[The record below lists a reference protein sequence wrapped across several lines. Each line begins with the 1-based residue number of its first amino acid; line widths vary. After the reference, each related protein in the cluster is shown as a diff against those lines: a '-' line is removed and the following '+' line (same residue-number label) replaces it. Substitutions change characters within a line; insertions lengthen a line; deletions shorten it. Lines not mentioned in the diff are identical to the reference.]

1 VTTWGTSYEGII
13 SDWSKILCHAFPR
26 LEPDGFILG
35 GGGKRKMRKKLAIMV
50 IILTAIAISSFDCT
64 QAADVKI
71 GIIDTQEVLKE
82 SKAAK
87 KARNLLMDELNEK
100 RSVFAKKQDE
110 VRLLEE
116 EIKIKG
122 EGMTESQRREKNDQ
136 LGREVKNLQRLKT
149 DLEEELNK
157 KNVDLTQKIL
167 QEVSDVVK
175 EFMKKEKYTLILEKK
190 SVVSSD
196 EAIDITDKIIRLYD
210 AKKK

>member
-1 VTTWGTSYEGII
+1 MNFPGLCRTVLSY
-13 SDWSKILCHAFPR
+13 W
-26 LEPDGFILG
+26 
-35 GGGKRKMRKKLAIMV
+35 GGGKREMRKKLAIMGV
-50 IILTAIAISSFDCT
+50 ILMAIAVSSADCT

-87 KARNLLMDELNEK
+87 KARNLLMDELTEK
-100 RSVFAKKQDE
+100 RSVFGRKQDE

-122 EGMTESQRREKNDQ
+122 DGMTETQRRDKNDQ
-136 LGREVKNLQRLKT
+136 LSREVKNLQRLKA

-175 EFMKKEKYTLILEKK
+175 EFMKKEKYSLILEKK

-196 EAIDITDKIIRLYD
+196 EAIDITEKIIRLYD
-210 AKKK
+210 SKKK

>member
-1 VTTWGTSYEGII
+1 MHFPGLSRTVLSY
-13 SDWSKILCHAFPR
+13 
-26 LEPDGFILG
+26 G
-35 GGGKRKMRKKLAIMV
+35 GGGKREMRKKLTIMGV
-50 IILTAIAISSFDCT
+50 ILMAIAISGSDCT

-87 KARNLLMDELNEK
+87 KARTLLMDELNEK
-100 RSVFAKKQDE
+100 RSVFSKKQDE

-122 EGMTESQRREKNDQ
+122 DGMTESQRREKNDQ
-136 LGREVKNLQRLKT
+136 LGREVRNLQRLKT

-167 QEVSDVVK
+167 QEVSAVIK

-196 EAIDITDKIIRLYD
+196 EAIDITEKILRLYD

>member
-1 VTTWGTSYEGII
+1 
-13 SDWSKILCHAFPR
+13 
-26 LEPDGFILG
+26 
-35 GGGKRKMRKKLAIMV
+35 MRKKLAIMAV
-50 IILTAIAISSFDCT
+50 ILVAVAIRSSDCT

-71 GIIDTQEVLKE
+71 GIIDTQEVMKE
-82 SKAAK
+82 SKAAR
-87 KARNLLMDELNEK
+87 KARTLLMDELNEK
-100 RSVFAKKQDE
+100 RSVFSRKQDE

-122 EGMTESQRREKNDQ
+122 DGMTESQRREKNDQ
-136 LGREVKNLQRLKT
+136 LAREVKNLQRLKT

-196 EAIDITDKIIRLYD
+196 EAIDITERILRLYD

>member
-1 VTTWGTSYEGII
+1 
-13 SDWSKILCHAFPR
+13 
-26 LEPDGFILG
+26 
-35 GGGKRKMRKKLAIMV
+35 
-50 IILTAIAISSFDCT
+50 
-64 QAADVKI
+64 VKI
-71 GIIDTQEVLKE
+71 GVIDTQEVLKD

-87 KARNLLMDELNEK
+87 KARTLLMDELNEK
-100 RSVFAKKQDE
+100 RSVFGRKQDE

-122 EGMTESQRREKNDQ
+122 DGMTESQRREKNDQ

-175 EFMKKEKYTLILEKK
+175 EFMKKEKYSLILEKK

-196 EAIDITDKIIRLYD
+196 EAIDITEKIIRLYD
-210 AKKK
+210 SKKK

>member
-1 VTTWGTSYEGII
+1 MPAMAKKNGKPPKQ
-13 SDWSKILCHAFPR
+13 SKAT
-26 LEPDGFILG
+26 
-35 GGGKRKMRKKLAIMV
+35 KQSK
-50 IILTAIAISSFDCT
+50 
-64 QAADVKI
+64 AA
-71 GIIDTQEVLKE
+71 KE

-87 KARNLLMDELNEK
+87 KARTLLMDELNEK
-100 RSVFAKKQDE
+100 RSVFGRKQDE

-122 EGMTESQRREKNDQ
+122 DGMTESQRREKNDQ

-167 QEVSDVVK
+167 QEVSDVIK

-196 EAIDITDKIIRLYD
+196 EAIDITEKILRLYD

>member
-1 VTTWGTSYEGII
+1 MHFPGLSRTVLSY
-13 SDWSKILCHAFPR
+13 
-26 LEPDGFILG
+26 G
-35 GGGKRKMRKKLAIMV
+35 GGGKREMRKKLAIMGV
-50 IILTAIAISSFDCT
+50 ILMAIAISSSDCT

-87 KARNLLMDELNEK
+87 KARTLLMDELNEK
-100 RSVFAKKQDE
+100 RSVFSRKQDE

-122 EGMTESQRREKNDQ
+122 DGMTESQRREKNDQ

-167 QEVSDVVK
+167 QEVSDVIK
-175 EFMKKEKYTLILEKK
+175 GFMKKEKYTLILEKK

-196 EAIDITDKIIRLYD
+196 EAIDITEKILRLYD

>member
-1 VTTWGTSYEGII
+1 MHFPGLSRTVLSYG
-13 SDWSKILCHAFPR
+13 S
-26 LEPDGFILG
+26 
-35 GGGKRKMRKKLAIMV
+35 GGKREMRKKLAIMGV
-50 IILTAIAISSFDCT
+50 ILVAIAISSSDCT

-71 GIIDTQEVLKE
+71 GIIDTQEVMKE

-87 KARNLLMDELNEK
+87 KARTLLMDELNEK
-100 RSVFAKKQDE
+100 RSVFGRKQDE

-122 EGMTESQRREKNDQ
+122 DGMTESQRREKNDQ

-196 EAIDITDKIIRLYD
+196 EAIDITDKILRLYD

>member
-1 VTTWGTSYEGII
+1 
-13 SDWSKILCHAFPR
+13 
-26 LEPDGFILG
+26 
-35 GGGKRKMRKKLAIMV
+35 MRKKLAIMGV
-50 IILTAIAISSFDCT
+50 ILIAIAISSSDCT

-71 GIIDTQEVLKE
+71 GIIDTQEVMKE

-100 RSVFAKKQDE
+100 RSLFSKKQDE

-122 EGMTESQRREKNDQ
+122 DGMTESQKREKNDH
-136 LGREVKNLQRLKT
+136 LAREVKNLQRLKT
-149 DLEEELNK
+149 DLEEDLNK

-175 EFMKKEKYTLILEKK
+175 EFMKKEKYTLILEKR

-196 EAIDITDKIIRLYD
+196 EAIDITEKIIRLYD

>member
-1 VTTWGTSYEGII
+1 
-13 SDWSKILCHAFPR
+13 
-26 LEPDGFILG
+26 
-35 GGGKRKMRKKLAIMV
+35 MRKKLAIMGV
-50 IILTAIAISSFDCT
+50 ILMAIAISSSDCT

-87 KARNLLMDELNEK
+87 KARTLLMDELNEK
-100 RSVFAKKQDE
+100 RSVFGRKQDE

-122 EGMTESQRREKNDQ
+122 DGMTESQRREKNDQ

-167 QEVSDVVK
+167 QEVSDVIK

-196 EAIDITDKIIRLYD
+196 EAIDITEKILRLYD

>member
-1 VTTWGTSYEGII
+1 
-13 SDWSKILCHAFPR
+13 
-26 LEPDGFILG
+26 
-35 GGGKRKMRKKLAIMV
+35 MRKKLAIMGV
-50 IILTAIAISSFDCT
+50 LLMAIAISSSDCT

-71 GIIDTQEVLKE
+71 GVIDTQEVLKE

-87 KARNLLMDELNEK
+87 KARTLLMDELNEK
-100 RSVFAKKQDE
+100 RSVFSKKQDE

-122 EGMTESQRREKNDQ
+122 DGMTESQRREKNDQ

-196 EAIDITDKIIRLYD
+196 EAIDITEKILRLYD

>member
-1 VTTWGTSYEGII
+1 
-13 SDWSKILCHAFPR
+13 
-26 LEPDGFILG
+26 
-35 GGGKRKMRKKLAIMV
+35 MRKKLAIMGV
-50 IILTAIAISSFDCT
+50 ILVAIAISSSDCT

-71 GIIDTQEVLKE
+71 GIIDTQEVMKE

-87 KARNLLMDELNEK
+87 KARTLLMDELNEK
-100 RSVFAKKQDE
+100 RSVFGRKQDE

-122 EGMTESQRREKNDQ
+122 DGMTESQRREKNDQ

-196 EAIDITDKIIRLYD
+196 EAIDITDKILRLYD

>member
-1 VTTWGTSYEGII
+1 MHFPGLSRTVLSY
-13 SDWSKILCHAFPR
+13 
-26 LEPDGFILG
+26 G
-35 GGGKRKMRKKLAIMV
+35 GGGKREMRKKLAIMGV
-50 IILTAIAISSFDCT
+50 LLMAIAISSSDCT

-71 GIIDTQEVLKE
+71 GVIDTQEVLKE

-87 KARNLLMDELNEK
+87 KARTLLMDELNEK
-100 RSVFAKKQDE
+100 RSVFGRKQDE

-122 EGMTESQRREKNDQ
+122 DGMTESQRREKNDQ

-167 QEVSDVVK
+167 QEVSDVIK

-196 EAIDITDKIIRLYD
+196 EAIDITEKILRLYD

>member
-1 VTTWGTSYEGII
+1 MHFPGLSRTVLSY
-13 SDWSKILCHAFPR
+13 
-26 LEPDGFILG
+26 G
-35 GGGKRKMRKKLAIMV
+35 GGGKREMRKKLAIMGV
-50 IILTAIAISSFDCT
+50 ILMAIAISCSDCT

-87 KARNLLMDELNEK
+87 KARTLLMDELNEK
-100 RSVFAKKQDE
+100 RSVFGRKQDE

-122 EGMTESQRREKNDQ
+122 DGMTESQRREKNDQ
-136 LGREVKNLQRLKT
+136 LNREVKNLQRLKT

-190 SVVSSD
+190 NVVISD
-196 EAIDITDKIIRLYD
+196 EAIDITEKILRLYD

>member
-1 VTTWGTSYEGII
+1 
-13 SDWSKILCHAFPR
+13 
-26 LEPDGFILG
+26 
-35 GGGKRKMRKKLAIMV
+35 MRKKLAIMGV
-50 IILTAIAISSFDCT
+50 LLMAIAISSSDCT

-71 GIIDTQEVLKE
+71 GVIDTQEVLKE

-87 KARNLLMDELNEK
+87 KARTLLMDELNEK
-100 RSVFAKKQDE
+100 RSVFSKKQDE

-122 EGMTESQRREKNDQ
+122 DGMTESQRREKNDQ

-167 QEVSDVVK
+167 QEVSDVIK

-196 EAIDITDKIIRLYD
+196 EAIDITEKILRLYD

>member
-1 VTTWGTSYEGII
+1 MRFPGLSRTVLSY
-13 SDWSKILCHAFPR
+13 
-26 LEPDGFILG
+26 G
-35 GGGKRKMRKKLAIMV
+35 GGGKREMRKKLAIMGV
-50 IILTAIAISSFDCT
+50 LLMAIAISSSDCT

-71 GIIDTQEVLKE
+71 GVIDTQEVLKE

-87 KARNLLMDELNEK
+87 KARTLLMDELNEK
-100 RSVFAKKQDE
+100 RSVFSKKQDE

-122 EGMTESQRREKNDQ
+122 DGMTESQRREKNDQ

-167 QEVSDVVK
+167 QEVSDVIK

-196 EAIDITDKIIRLYD
+196 EAIDITEKILRLYD

>member
-1 VTTWGTSYEGII
+1 
-13 SDWSKILCHAFPR
+13 
-26 LEPDGFILG
+26 
-35 GGGKRKMRKKLAIMV
+35 MRKTLALVLIGLM
-50 IILTAIAISSFDCT
+50 AIAISSSDCT
-64 QAADVKI
+64 QAADVRI
-71 GIIDTQEVLKE
+71 GVIDTQEVLKE

-100 RSVFAKKQDE
+100 RSVFSKKQDE

-122 EGMTESQRREKNDQ
+122 DGMTESQKREKNDN
-136 LGREVKNLQRLKT
+136 LAREIKNLQRLKT

-157 KNVDLTQKIL
+157 KNVDLTQRIL
-167 QEVSDVVK
+167 QDVSDVIK

-196 EAIDITDKIIRLYD
+196 EAIDITEKIIRLYD
-210 AKKK
+210 SKKK

>member
-1 VTTWGTSYEGII
+1 MHFPGLSRTVLSY
-13 SDWSKILCHAFPR
+13 
-26 LEPDGFILG
+26 G
-35 GGGKRKMRKKLAIMV
+35 GGGKREMRKKLAIMGV
-50 IILTAIAISSFDCT
+50 ILMAIAISSSDCT

-87 KARNLLMDELNEK
+87 KARTLLMDELNEK
-100 RSVFAKKQDE
+100 RSVFSRKQDE

-122 EGMTESQRREKNDQ
+122 DGMTESQRREKNDQ

-167 QEVSDVVK
+167 QEVSDVIK

-196 EAIDITDKIIRLYD
+196 EAIDITEKILRLYD

>member
-1 VTTWGTSYEGII
+1 
-13 SDWSKILCHAFPR
+13 
-26 LEPDGFILG
+26 
-35 GGGKRKMRKKLAIMV
+35 MRKKLAIMGV
-50 IILTAIAISSFDCT
+50 ILMAIAISSSDCT

-71 GIIDTQEVLKE
+71 GIIDTQEVMKE

-87 KARNLLMDELNEK
+87 KARTLLMDELNEK
-100 RSVFAKKQDE
+100 RSVFGRKQDE

-122 EGMTESQRREKNDQ
+122 DGMTESQRREKNDQ
-136 LGREVKNLQRLKT
+136 LAREVKNLQRLKT

-196 EAIDITDKIIRLYD
+196 EAIDITEKILRLYD

>member
-1 VTTWGTSYEGII
+1 MHFPGLSRTVLSY
-13 SDWSKILCHAFPR
+13 
-26 LEPDGFILG
+26 G
-35 GGGKRKMRKKLAIMV
+35 GGGKREMRKKLAIMGV
-50 IILTAIAISSFDCT
+50 ILMAIAISSSDCT

-87 KARNLLMDELNEK
+87 KARTLLMDELNEK
-100 RSVFAKKQDE
+100 RSVFSKKQDE

-122 EGMTESQRREKNDQ
+122 DGMTESQRREKNDQ

-167 QEVSDVVK
+167 QEVSNVIKD
-175 EFMKKEKYTLILEKK
+175 FMKKEKYTLILEKK